1 MKKFSLM
8 PHILIVDDD
17 DRIRKL
23 LSRYLIENGYL
34 ALTANDAIEA
44 ERIMEITEF
53 DALVVDVMMPNK
65 SGLEFTKDI
74 KSKFN
79 DIPVLLLTAL
89 GEIDDRIKGFESGAD
104 DYLPKPFEPKELVFR
119 LKSIL
124 RRYKKDEIKDNI
136 IIGKWSY
143 NILSGKLV
151 DEENICVKLT
161 QGENLLLSGMVKKA
175 GVTLSREQLAKIC
188 NVDAGD
194 RTVDVMIT
202 RLRKKLEQNPKEP
215 DHIVTVRGQGYI
227 LRI

>member
-1 MKKFSLM
+1 MKNFSLV

-175 GVTLSREQLAKIC
+175 GVTLSRERLAKIC

>member
-1 MKKFSLM
+1 MKNFSLM
-8 PHILIVDDD
+8 PHILIIDDD

-23 LSRYLIENGYL
+23 LFRYLVENGYFVI
-34 ALTANDAIEA
+34 TANDAIEA
-44 ERIMEITEF
+44 EKIMEVTEF

-65 SGLEFTKDI
+65 SGLEFTKEI
-74 KSKFN
+74 KEKFN

-89 GEIDDRIKGFESGAD
+89 GEVDDRIKGFESGAD

-119 LKSIL
+119 LKSLL
-124 RRYKKDEIKDNI
+124 RRYKKDEIKNNVV
-136 IIGKWSY
+136 IGKWNY

-215 DHIVTVRGQGYI
+215 DHIVTVRGQGYV

>member
-1 MKKFSLM
+1 M